1 MISKKSQIS
10 WDSSICIPKLR
21 GPDGQAVVT
30 FGISLDFCF
39 GFFWFFVKWRAVLT
53 AICDNTMLGG
63 SAPPHASLLASPL
76 LWYHLFWRLLGLM
89 MWITASLALSCRPGL
104 WQHMLVSFC
113 SSSTLSTRVIK
124 VGNEGTSPLNSMK
137 HLTLDTSGSSVF

>member
-1 MISKKSQIS
+1 MGLSKWFQRSHRFPETRLFVIQS
-10 WDSSICIPKLR
+10 WGALMDKLLSPLESFLLN
-21 GPDGQAVVT
+21 GGQYSLQYVT
-30 FGISLDFCF
+30 TQCWGISATPCL
-39 GFFWFFVKWRAVLT
+39 
-53 AICDNTMLGG
+53 
-63 SAPPHASLLASPL
+63 PSPL

-137 HLTLDTSGSSVF
+137 HLTRHLWLFSVLTLKG